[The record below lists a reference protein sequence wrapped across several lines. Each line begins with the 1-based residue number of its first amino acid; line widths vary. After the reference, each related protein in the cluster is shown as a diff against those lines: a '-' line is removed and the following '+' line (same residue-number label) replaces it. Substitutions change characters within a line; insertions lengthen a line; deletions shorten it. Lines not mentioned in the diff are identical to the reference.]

1 MEIIITIPTNK
12 SLEDL
17 INLTKHLTSIRL
29 KYEIR
34 DMNRVCITEA
44 TNGAT
49 VNLKDLIYILNE
61 YKVMD
66 LTEVE

>member
-29 KYEIR
+29 RYEIR

-44 TNGAT
+44 ANGAT
-49 VNLKDLIYILNE
+49 VNLKDLIYVLNE
-61 YKVMD
+61 YKVLD